1 LLVGNR
7 NALPVE
13 LTCIAA
19 LTVRFTTL
27 AHITTATNLRPKEC
41 WRKAAPIFVI
51 FSDLNNQENIPV
63 LQFQILKTSWKIYSR
78 KAK

>member
-1 LLVGNR
+1 MSVGNR

-41 WRKAAPIFVI
+41 WRKPAPIFVI
-51 FSDLNNQENIPV
+51 FSDSNKQQMLPAR
-63 LQFQILKTSWKIYSR
+63 LS
-78 KAK
+78 